1 MKTALWAGV
10 SALTLFSAALPAL
23 AQDVD
28 DEIITTATKRE
39 QTLLE
44 TPIAVSVVGETAI
57 ERAEI
62 QDILDL
68 QSLVPSLR
76 VVQGGSTLGTNLF
89 IRGFGNGAGNAGI
102 EPSVG
107 VFVDG
112 VYRSRTGAALTDLPD
127 LQQVEVLRGPQST
140 LFGKNALAGVISV
153 TTRAPQF
160 EWGGSV
166 SGTYGNFN
174 AVRLQGDVTG
184 PLSDQVAFSLSGTF
198 NKRDGYATNLAT
210 GTELNERDRFGLRG
224 QLLWEPS
231 DDTSIRLIGD
241 YDEINEI
248 CCHGANIEAGGVTIA
263 AIGPLGDFNANDPFG
278 FEQFTNLD
286 PTNEIRAGGVSL
298 HVDHAFEHFDF
309 TSITAYRYSRGFS
322 ELDFDGTSA
331 GISQSFNDNE
341 FDTFTQ
347 EVRLSSNNPDARVD
361 WLIGGLYFDEVADT
375 EGENFFAAETRP
387 FVDNFLALIGAPGVL
402 GGVEAALTL
411 PIGQTFFGEGQGVIE
426 TRDQDNM
433 ALTLFGNADLH
444 LTDQLTATVGLAYN
458 YDEKEVTLT
467 QVNTDIFSSLT
478 LPPSVAFLSG
488 FQVFPPFQELPNA
501 VEDGRSEDDDVTYT
515 LRLAYDATPNLNV
528 YGSYATG
535 FKASSFN
542 LGRTSRPTPE
552 DVTALQ
558 TAGLAIPRLTAG
570 SRFQG
575 PESARVIELGLK
587 GRFFDNRANVQLAVF
602 DQQIDDFQSVAFDG
616 VALTLASA
624 GSQTT
629 QGIELESTF
638 QPTDGLI
645 FGVAATYLDAVFDE
659 FVTPDFD
666 LTGETPSGVPD
677 WNTSVFFDYSTE
689 ISGLPVFARA
699 DWQYTSDFNY
709 VDDADLQAQAEANNI
724 SPDNHLVNASIGITT
739 PQDIEVSL
747 WARNLFDE
755 QYFTSV
761 TEGLLQPGTLNGF
774 PNEPQTYGITL
785 RKRW

>member
-1 MKTALWAGV
+1 MKTALITGV
-10 SALTLFSAALPAL
+10 SALCVAALATPAL
-23 AQDVD
+23 AQLVE

-39 QTLLE
+39 QSLIE
-44 TPIAVSVVGETAI
+44 TPIAVSVIGETAI

-76 VVQGGSTLGTNLF
+76 VVQGGSTAGTNFF

-112 VYRSRTGAALTDLPD
+112 VYRSRTGAAIVDLPN
-127 LQQVEVLRGPQST
+127 LQRVEVLRGPQST

-153 TTRAPQF
+153 VTRAPQY

-166 SGTYGNFN
+166 SGTYGNYN

-210 GTELNERDRFGLRG
+210 GNDLNDRDRFGLRG

-231 DDTSIRLIGD
+231 EDTSIRIIGD
-241 YDEINEI
+241 YDEINEV
-248 CCHGANIEAGGVTIA
+248 CCHGSNIESGVFTTA
-263 AIGPLGDFNANDPFG
+263 AILPLGQINANDPFG

-286 PTNEIRAGGVSL
+286 PTNEVRAGGVSL
-298 HVDHAFEHFDF
+298 HVDHAFKHFDF
-309 TSITAYRYSRGFS
+309 TSITAYRYTRGFA

-331 GISQSFNDNE
+331 AISQSFNNSE

-347 EVRLSSNNPDARVD
+347 EIRLTSNNPDARID
-361 WLIGGLYFDEVADT
+361 WLIGGLFFDEVVDT

-387 FVDNFLALIGAPGVL
+387 FVDNFLTLLGAPGVL
-402 GGVEAALTL
+402 GGVEAAFGL
-411 PIGQTFFGEGQGVIE
+411 PIGQTFFGTGQGVVE
-426 TRDQDNM
+426 TRDQDNV
-433 ALTLFGNADLH
+433 ALTLFGNLDFH
-444 LTDQLTATVGLAYN
+444 MTDKLTATVGLAYN

-467 QVNTDIFSSLT
+467 QINTDVFSSLT
-478 LPPSVAFLSG
+478 LPPTLAFLGG

-501 VEDGRSEDDDVTYT
+501 VEDGQTEDDDVTYT
-515 LRLAYDATPNLNV
+515 LRLAYDVTPNLNV

-552 DVTALQ
+552 DAAALQ
-558 TAGLAIPRLTAG
+558 AAGLAVPRLTSG

-575 PESARVIELGLK
+575 PESARVIELGVK
-587 GRFFDNRANVQLAVF
+587 GSLLDNRANFQLAVF
-602 DQQIDDFQSVAFDG
+602 DQKIDDFQSVAFDG
-616 VALTLASA
+616 LALSLASA
-624 GSQTT
+624 GQQTT
-629 QGIELESTF
+629 QGVEFESTF
-638 QPTDGLI
+638 LVTDGLTL
-645 FGVAATYLDAVFDE
+645 GAAVTYLDAVYDE
-659 FVTPDFD
+659 FVTPTFD
-666 LTGETPSGVPD
+666 LTGERPSGVPD
-677 WNTSVFFDYSTE
+677 WNTSAFFDYTTK
-689 ISGLPVFARA
+689 IRDWPVFVRA

-709 VDDADLQAQAEANNI
+709 SDDIDLQAQAEANNI
-724 SPDNHLVNASIGITT
+724 SPEHHIVNASIGVTT
-739 PQDIEVSL
+739 PQEIEISL
-747 WARNLFDE
+747 WARNLLDE
-755 QYFTSV
+755 QYLTSV
-761 TEGLLQPGTLNGF
+761 AEGLLQPGTLNGR
-774 PNEPQTYGITL
+774 PNEPQTYGVTL
-785 RKRW
+785 RKRF